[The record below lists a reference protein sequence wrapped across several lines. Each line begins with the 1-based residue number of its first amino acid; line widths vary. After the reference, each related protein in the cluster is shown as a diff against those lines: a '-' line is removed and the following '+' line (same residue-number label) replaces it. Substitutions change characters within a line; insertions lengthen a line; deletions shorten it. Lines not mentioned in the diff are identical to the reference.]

1 MSAILVT
8 ALSHDGAV
16 RDHNEDSLVV
26 GPWTTCAVTTSTPQ
40 TLAFPLRDPVVVAV
54 ADGLGGHP
62 AGELA
67 SSVVVE
73 SLARV
78 GHLLVDEDVLRDA
91 VIACNETV
99 FAQARLD
106 PGRVG
111 MGTTVAGV
119 VMAAGSVLVFN
130 VGDSRVYAAGPSGLT
145 LVSNDDSPPLA
156 RGQTHTSVVT
166 QTLGGAPVL
175 TPVEPHV
182 TRYDVDPAA
191 RYLVCTDGLTDA
203 VEDDA
208 IATVLGELTGAEA
221 IFALWR
227 AAMTAGGPDNITI
240 ALVEPVEVA
249 DLAAPTD
256 HA

>member
-1 MSAILVT
+1 MTAILVT

-26 GPWTTCAVTTSTPQ
+26 GAWTTCAVTTSTPQ

-73 SLARV
+73 SLSRV
-78 GHLLVDEDVLRDA
+78 GHLMADEDLLRDA
-91 VIACNETV
+91 LIACNETV
-99 FAQARLD
+99 FEQAGLD
-106 PGRVG
+106 PARTS

-119 VMAAGSVLVFN
+119 VMAAQSVLVFN
-130 VGDSRVYAAGPSGLT
+130 VGDSRVYAHDSAGLR
-145 LVSNDDSPPLA
+145 LVSTDDSPPLG
-156 RGQTHTSVVT
+156 RGQTHTSIVT

-182 TRYDVDPAA
+182 ARHDVDATT
-191 RYLVCTDGLTDA
+191 RYLVCSDGLTDV
-203 VEDDA
+203 VEDQA

-240 ALVEPVEVA
+240 ALVERAEPADPADPVVA
-249 DLAAPTD
+249 D
-256 HA
+256 